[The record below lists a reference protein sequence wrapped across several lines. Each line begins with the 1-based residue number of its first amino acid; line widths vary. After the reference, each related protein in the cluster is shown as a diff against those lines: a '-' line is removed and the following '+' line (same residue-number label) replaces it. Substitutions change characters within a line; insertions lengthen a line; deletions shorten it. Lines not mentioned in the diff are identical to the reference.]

1 MADEAVA
8 AESPGLPAI
17 PMVKLD
23 HGLEEDKIPNPCVLW
38 LAFSTMLASYPS
50 RT

>member
-8 AESPGLPAI
+8 ADSPGLPAI

-23 HGLEEDKIPNPCVLW
+23 HGLEEDKIPNLVFYGLP
-38 LAFSTMLASYPS
+38 FQ
-50 RT
+50 